1 VFDKRLIKNFDYTI
15 VLLIL
20 LIVGFGLIG
29 IGIATRAPMDDGG
42 GLADALESLDL
53 RYVRLQALWFATG
66 LALMIAVISIDYH
79 IISEFTPYLYWATIG
94 LLVLVLL
101 FAVPVHGAKRWI
113 TLGAFRLQPSEFA
126 KLAVILVLA
135 RTLSKWEAKREEK
148 GIRRIRDLVPV
159 ALQVGLPFLLIAR
172 QPDLGT
178 SMVLMAIVLGILF
191 IGGLSYKLLALAGGA
206 ILTIAPLAWFYVLKP
221 YQQTRIRVFL
231 NPGIDPM
238 GEGYNVLQS
247 MMAIGSGQL
256 TGQITENGIFQGNT
270 LSQLDFLPAKETDF
284 IFSVTA
290 EALGFV
296 GGIAIIFLFFL
307 LVMRT
312 LRIAAKARDTLG
324 SLIVA
329 GVASMTLFHVF
340 ENIGMTMGIM
350 PITGLPL
357 PFMSYGGSSMWA
369 NMIAFALVLN
379 VGMRRQKI
387 KF

>member
-1 VFDKRLIKNFDYTI
+1 MFDKRLIKNFDYTI

-20 LIVGFGLIG
+20 LILGFGLIG
-29 IGIATRAPMDDGG
+29 ISIATRAPMDDGG

-53 RYVRLQALWFATG
+53 RYVRLQAFWFAAG
-66 LALMIAVISIDYH
+66 LILMIAVISIDYH
-79 IISEFTPYLYWATIG
+79 IISEFTPYLYWAAIG

-101 FAVPVHGAKRWI
+101 FGTPIHGARRWI
-113 TLGAFRLQPSEFA
+113 TMGIFRLQPSEFA
-126 KLAVILVLA
+126 KLAVILALA
-135 RTLSKWEAKREEK
+135 RTLAKLEVKRDEK
-148 GIRRIRDLVPV
+148 GIRRIRDLIPIGV
-159 ALQVGLPFLLIAR
+159 QVGLPFLLIMR
-172 QPDLGT
+172 QPDMGT
-178 SMVLMAIVLGILF
+178 AMVLFAIVLGVLF
-191 IGGLSYKLLALAGGA
+191 IGGLSYKLLALAGGLFLA
-206 ILTIAPLAWFYVLKP
+206 GAPLAWFYVLKP
-221 YQQTRIRVFL
+221 YQQARIRVFL
-231 NPGIDPM
+231 NPGMDPM
-238 GEGYNVLQS
+238 GDGYNVLQS

-324 SLIVA
+324 ALIAA